1 MLWVNYFKE
10 ITLLWHL
17 NFHSWTCI
25 TKGELNLNGWEIY
38 RIWSL
43 YFERKKKKLL
53 KVFENL
59 WNLDWNICRDYE
71 TESCC
76 FTWGENTWE
85 FNCVYIPHLIIAIFL
100 TTVTNTTKT
109 LTLRHLSTFPVDR
122 KWLNLVWKHTWV
134 PKLLFFITCEGA
146 QVHFFYFALHG
157 LWASG
162 DKNGHFS
169 LFIDTGV
176 VFCWVC
182 GDPQVLW
189 GLTLQLWSGSKRI
202 VNFLW

>member
-1 MLWVNYFKE
+1 MTSELSQ
-10 ITLLWHL
+10 L
-17 NFHSWTCI
+17 NMHH
-25 TKGELNLNGWEIY
+25 KGRIKLKWMRNLSNLVFVFWE
-38 RIWSL
+38 
-43 YFERKKKKLL
+43 KKKKLL

-134 PKLLFFITCEGA
+134 PKLLFLSHVREHKYTSFTFLYMACGLLGIKM
-146 QVHFFYFALHG
+146 VIFLSSLILAL
-157 LWASG
+157 
-162 DKNGHFS
+162 FS
-169 LFIDTGV
+169 AGSV
-176 VFCWVC
+176 VTHRFSE
-182 GDPQVLW
+182 D
-189 GLTLQLWSGSKRI
+189 
-202 VNFLW
+202 